1 MGESKN
7 KNDNFLED
15 HLKYNS
21 TKFGANP
28 PNILGGDSF
37 LRKSPKIG
45 TDNAH
50 LGLTPKNN
58 IQYLA
63 HRQIF
68 IHQKFQ
74 PNPPKGLGENWFLKA
89 HRRTDR
95 QTDRQTARRRFDPLY
110 TSITLALS

>member
-1 MGESKN
+1 MHKSKNCNLLTPTSYAQVGESKN

-50 LGLTPKNN
+50 LGLRRPCQRSAQTGMPCVMALDGLISLK
-58 IQYLA
+58 
-63 HRQIF
+63 QIKC
-68 IHQKFQ
+68 I
-74 PNPPKGLGENWFLKA
+74 
-89 HRRTDR
+89 
-95 QTDRQTARRRFDPLY
+95 
-110 TSITLALS
+110 LS